1 MRDPV
6 EAVIHFW
13 FEELSP
19 KDWYGAPPH
28 VDAAVT
34 AGFGAT
40 YEVLKDRVPQTWPR
54 TPRGMLAAIL
64 VLDQFPRNMFRGTR
78 LAFATD
84 SLALELAKEA
94 ISTAAD
100 MDLPPEQRCFVYMPY
115 QHAEN
120 RIDQVR
126 SVELFTALGDPVNL
140 DYAER
145 HRAVIERFGRFPH
158 RNAILGRV
166 STTEEI
172 AFLKQK
178 GSAF

>member
-13 FEELSP
+13 FHELSP
-19 KDWYGAPPH
+19 KDWYRAPPH
-28 VDAAVT
+28 VDAAIT
-34 AGFGAT
+34 ARFGGI
-40 YEVLKDRVPQTWPR
+40 YEALEDRVPQIWLE

-64 VLDQFPRNMFRGTR
+64 VLDQVPRNMFRGLPR
-78 LAFATD
+78 AFATD
-84 SLALELAKEA
+84 ASAIALAKKA
-94 ISTAAD
+94 ISAAAD
-100 MDLPPEQRCFVYMPY
+100 MALPPEQRCFVYMPF
-115 QHAEN
+115 QHAED
-120 RIDQVR
+120 RTDQAR

-166 STTEEI
+166 STEEEI
-172 AFLKQK
+172 AFLQQP